1 MDRRMF
7 DMTDYYKDSIYSSR
21 KESDFPKCSIDK
33 SYCVQAPS
41 RDYSDVLTM
50 AFVNMQPIE
59 SVYETEQGFSK
70 GSLFPNIDKPLL
82 GGNKR

>member
-7 DMTDYYKDSIYSSR
+7 DMNDYYKDSLFRSR
-21 KESDFPKCSIDK
+21 NENDYPKCTIDK
-33 SYCVQAPS
+33 SYCIETAPK
-41 RDYSDVLTM
+41 DYSDVLTM

-59 SVYETEQGFSK
+59 SVYETEDAFTR

-82 GGNKR
+82 GGCKR